1 MSNDTEIISLTYR
14 ERVVPLITYN
24 MTVSETTKNLDENGQ
39 ERSSRNEINALKP
52 IVEKVPGTFTF
63 TLQTRKNHCIL

>member
-39 ERSSRNEINALKP
+39 ERSSRK
-52 IVEKVPGTFTF
+52 T
-63 TLQTRKNHCIL
+63 Q